1 MSQGELHTF
10 AIVINFM
17 NEKKVPNM
25 DHVVVGLFEVNQ
37 TIASMIVYL

>member
-1 MSQGELHTF
+1 MSQGELHKF

-17 NEKKVPNM
+17 NETRVPNT

-37 TIASMIVYL
+37 TIELSMIV

>member
-17 NEKKVPNM
+17 NETRVPYM
-25 DHVVVGLFEVNQ
+25 DHVVVGLFEVKQ
-37 TIASMIVYL
+37 TIELSMIV